1 MEYKY
6 FNKTPLWMIVL
17 VSTVGVFA
25 LIPIANLLIVGY
37 NNLTLGVQTGLSL
50 SELGQM
56 GDFFGGHTSAFSG
69 ALSLIVVLFF
79 TFHQAKQQREF
90 FLAQKAE
97 AAQNS
102 DRQFFLDGINLVTQW
117 EMKSSGADQCM
128 RLLDYYSRLAL
139 ESADRELLLILN
151 TVITAQIRKNLE
163 GKNGSFRAT
172 NYPYACEAV
181 EKIRTLREADSRAHK
196 AKRKENL
203 RP

>member
-6 FNKTPLWMIVL
+6 FNKTPLWMIAL
-17 VSTVGVFA
+17 VSIVGVLA
-25 LIPIANLLIVGY
+25 LIPIANLLVVGY
-37 NNLTLGVQTGLSL
+37 NNLSLGVQTGLSL

-102 DRQFFLDGINLVTQW
+102 DRQFFLDGVNLVTQW

-139 ESADRELLLILN
+139 ESSDRELLLILN

-181 EKIRTLREADSRAHK
+181 EKIRILREADSRAHK

-203 RP
+203 KP